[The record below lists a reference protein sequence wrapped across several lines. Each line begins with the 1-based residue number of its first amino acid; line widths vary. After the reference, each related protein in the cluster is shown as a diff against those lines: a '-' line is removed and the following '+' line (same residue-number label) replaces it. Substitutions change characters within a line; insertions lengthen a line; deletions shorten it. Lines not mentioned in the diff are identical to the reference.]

1 MDTKHLDLNLGE
13 EKPNTPTGT
22 GQPENKSS
30 SLEGGEKQE
39 DSVVEV
45 KDIEISDDDILDEDS
60 YEKTVTISKD
70 KLQKLVE
77 VKDNYKKGLL
87 SLKDKLKTKPKE
99 SVEDKSLEEGKYL
112 SRQDFHK
119 ANEKVAIDKF
129 VKDNPEMAEKA
140 NWANLVRYY
149 SGKSGKDTVDG
160 IYRDLD
166 DAKTLFDKYT
176 EKKEEV
182 DTENK
187 DLKKKLSTETNLA
200 SGGSGGKGKSSTKET
215 GGILKRGIPV
225 KDWYPKEDE

>member
-1 MDTKHLDLNLGE
+1 MDIKNLDLNLGE
-13 EKPNTPTGT
+13 EKENTPTGT

-30 SLEGGEKQE
+30 SLEGDEIQKVLATEIE
-39 DSVVEV
+39 DVSIADNDLE
-45 KDIEISDDDILDEDS
+45 SDED
-60 YEKTVTISKD
+60 TVTLSKD
-70 KLQKLVE
+70 KFQKLVE

-87 SLKDKLKTKPKE
+87 SLKDKLKAKPKE
-99 SVEDKSLEEGKYL
+99 GADSSSPEEGKYL

-129 VKDNPEMAEKA
+129 VKDNPDMADKA

-176 EKKEEV
+176 EKKEE
-182 DTENK
+182 DGKEDK
-187 DLKKKLSTETNLA
+187 DLKKTLSTETNLS
-200 SGGSGGKGKSSTKET
+200 SGGSKGKGKSSTTET
-215 GGILKRGIPV
+215 GGILKKGTPV